1 MHRCFVRWTWIDL
14 RRLLRSPGTRVKE
27 SRIKVQLL
35 SSFEPK
41 VLISMTKLDEDEK
54 KNRKILHV

>member
-1 MHRCFVRWTWIDL
+1 
-14 RRLLRSPGTRVKE
+14 VKE